1 MSTLGVSL
9 PDSGLRSPRQT
20 PWDSVSEGVSLQGHL
35 PIPPLGFSSGLRP
48 PCVLLILVSGF
59 EVRCPLITKLHPTS
73 FRKIVHVSPQPHVS
87 LLAAK
92 NSPRLSVQVYFYTQ
106 VSLAEPCSGAQ
117 AGRAHLPPRRSARP
131 VFRLLFPPSQG
142 PHCPVEHLPGEAH
155 CRWRAWSSR
164 EKNPWWLLPGM
175 LSSGLHLWAQ

>member
-1 MSTLGVSL
+1 MLDVSL

-73 FRKIVHVSPQPHVS
+73 FQKIVHVSPQPHVS

-117 AGRAHLPPRRSARP
+117 AGRAHLPPRRSAHTSFSPP
-131 VFRLLFPPSQG
+131 VPTIPGPP
-142 PHCPVEHLPGEAH
+142 LPGGASARRGSLQME
-155 CRWRAWSSR
+155 
-164 EKNPWWLLPGM
+164 
-175 LSSGLHLWAQ
+175 GLEF